1 VSQRHIFFFCTT
13 VFGASGFSRTSLQS
27 YPETFRLF
35 VSLGL
40 QLRIDACLD
49 FFGGGLAK
57 VLAAKDMGALRLAL
71 PPSPAAV
78 SADATTTTDDP
89 LADLEL
95 LFSYAEAGGFAEWL
109 VFDASVV
116 RGLAY
121 YTGAVFEGFDR
132 SGEFRAIF
140 GGGR

>member
-1 VSQRHIFFFCTT
+1 
-13 VFGASGFSRTSLQS
+13 
-27 YPETFRLF
+27 
-35 VSLGL
+35 
-40 QLRIDACLD
+40 
-49 FFGGGLAK
+49 
-57 VLAAKDMGALRLAL
+57 MGALRLAL

>member
-1 VSQRHIFFFCTT
+1 M
-13 VFGASGFSRTSLQS
+13 
-27 YPETFRLF
+27 
-35 VSLGL
+35 
-40 QLRIDACLD
+40 D
-49 FFGGGLAK
+49 
-57 VLAAKDMGALRLAL
+57 ALRLAL
-71 PPSPAAV
+71 PPALAS
-78 SADATTTTDDP
+78 SAEGETTSSIDP
-89 LADLEL
+89 LKDLEL
-95 LFSYAEAGGFAEWL
+95 LFTYAEAGGFADWL

>member
-1 VSQRHIFFFCTT
+1 MLNFLFLFSFCNLR
-13 VFGASGFSRTSLQS
+13 VLFCSSPLQ
-27 YPETFRLF
+27 
-35 VSLGL
+35 
-40 QLRIDACLD
+40 
-49 FFGGGLAK
+49 
-57 VLAAKDMGALRLAL
+57 VLAAKDMDSLRLAL
-71 PPSPAAV
+71 PPAL
-78 SADATTTTDDP
+78 ADDKDASLSDP
-89 LADLEL
+89 LKDLEL
-95 LFSYAEAGGFAEWL
+95 LFTYAEAGGFADWL